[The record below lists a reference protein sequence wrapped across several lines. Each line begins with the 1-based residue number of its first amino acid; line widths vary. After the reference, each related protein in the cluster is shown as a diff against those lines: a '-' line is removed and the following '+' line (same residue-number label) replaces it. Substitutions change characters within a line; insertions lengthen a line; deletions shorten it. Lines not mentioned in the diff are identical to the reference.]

1 MHICDAAI
9 QQLPQCRL
17 VDVVVRVAFPLG
29 IKIRRVAVAGD
40 APAAPFLPYSTD
52 PVVSISCALGTGP
65 LRNNTRTVE
74 REEGGREEGVGEE
87 QPCIKLFFK

>member
-9 QQLPQCRL
+9 QQLPQRRL

-74 REEGGREEGVGEE
+74 RARERGGRGGEGGGGGGAAMH
-87 QPCIKLFFK
+87 